1 MNKLIIETNK
11 LKKNIEIIKSLTEA
25 EIIAVVKGNGYGLGI
40 LEYTRFLSENGIN
53 LFAVSDISD
62 AVLLSQNGFREN
74 VMLLSPPYNEEEA
87 ELIISNKI
95 ICTIDS
101 IASASLV
108 DKTAAKLNAIA
119 KVHVEIDTG
128 FGRFGFLAEVNRNNF
143 SVNDNFNY
151 FSVNGDNFNYIE
163 DACTYLSSLSNIE
176 IEGTYTHLS
185 FSFSK
190 KTRYIKV
197 QYDKFQKAVELMK
210 TKGLNPGKLHICNSS
225 AFLRFPYMHMDAVRI
240 GSAFLGRIPMENSFG
255 LQKIGYLK
263 SNIVEARKLPPGHN
277 VGYANTFT
285 TKRITKVGIIPVG
298 YMHGFGIEKSRDTF
312 RFIDVLRYVYNDLKS
327 FNKKILVKVNGNYA
341 PVIGRI
347 CMYHTIVDLTNINAT
362 TGDEVVLDINPL
374 YIPKEIKR
382 EYV

>member
-25 EIIAVVKGNGYGLGI
+25 EIIAVVKGNGYGLGF

-210 TKGLNPGKLHICNSS
+210 TKGLNPGKLH
-225 AFLRFPYMHMDAVRI
+225 M
-240 GSAFLGRIPMENSFG
+240 
-255 LQKIGYLK
+255 
-263 SNIVEARKLPPGHN
+263 
-277 VGYANTFT
+277 
-285 TKRITKVGIIPVG
+285 
-298 YMHGFGIEKSRDTF
+298 
-312 RFIDVLRYVYNDLKS
+312 
-327 FNKKILVKVNGNYA
+327 
-341 PVIGRI
+341 
-347 CMYHTIVDLTNINAT
+347 
-362 TGDEVVLDINPL
+362 
-374 YIPKEIKR
+374 
-382 EYV
+382 